1 MKIRSKIGSDL
12 GPKMVYPAAHRL
24 IGNPDPVAEF
34 CYPLGYR
41 TASEAASPNRRDNAS
56 RLDHTT
62 SLGTLRNEMNRGA
75 FLGSVSKMA
84 KSDPCDESSLVIWG
98 SGLSRF
104 RGLQLACSSPSLW
117 RVPVGEIGHG

>member
-24 IGNPDPVAEF
+24 IGNPDPV
-34 CYPLGYR
+34 
-41 TASEAASPNRRDNAS
+41 RRDNAS

-75 FLGSVSKMA
+75 FLGSVAKMA
-84 KSDPCDESSLVIWG
+84 KSDPSDEFSLVIGG
-98 SGLSRF
+98 SGLRRF
-104 RGLQLACSSPSLW
+104 RGLPLACSSPSLW
-117 RVPVGEIGHG
+117 RIPVGEIGHG